1 MRVDGGW
8 LNEEVSE
15 QELWLVGKDDVVVC
29 RHADN
34 IFQPRLHVGAPVTA
48 LRDARVLR
56 MQPLPLGKRLP
67 RQPRHAAH
75 QMVGWAV

>member
-15 QELWLVGKDDVVVC
+15 QELRLVGKDDVVVC

-34 IFQPRLHVGAPVTA
+34 IFQPRLHVGAPVTTIIWRRSNDKEIVRLEQLA
-48 LRDARVLR
+48 ERLAR
-56 MQPLPLGKRLP
+56 
-67 RQPRHAAH
+67 
-75 QMVGWAV
+75 